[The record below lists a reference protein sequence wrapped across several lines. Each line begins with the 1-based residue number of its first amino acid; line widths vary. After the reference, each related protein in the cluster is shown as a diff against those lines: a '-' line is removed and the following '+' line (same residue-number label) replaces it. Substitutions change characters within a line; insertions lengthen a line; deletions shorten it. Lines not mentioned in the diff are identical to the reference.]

1 MFARCQF
8 GRSRFSRCCNLIF
21 DLAPSFE
28 WRVGPGDCLSRRN
41 SAVETRQFR
50 SWSPV
55 LRSVGAGC
63 GVVRRPHR
71 SPTVDEAV
79 WPTSVPP
86 PPPLVSSHSCRRAR
100 PAASRRRPAFS
111 SHLISP
117 TIQVL
122 PGHYARRGFAA
133 PPSRLSTNRPGSA
146 PERRGRERASGVALA
161 WSRKFPSTSVP
172 RMAPMSYYRKGAE
185 LLRLLPS

>member
-100 PAASRRRPAFS
+100 PVASRRRPAFIPS
-111 SHLISP
+111 DFANYPSP
-117 TIQVL
+117 AGALRTE
-122 PGHYARRGFAA
+122 GFRYTPLANVYQ
-133 PPSRLSTNRPGSA
+133 ST
-146 PERRGRERASGVALA
+146 RERAGKA
-161 WSRKFPSTSVP
+161 
-172 RMAPMSYYRKGAE
+172 GA
-185 LLRLLPS
+185 

>member
-28 WRVGPGDCLSRRN
+28 WRVRPGDCLSRRN

-50 SWSPV
+50 SWSTL

-71 SPTVDEAV
+71 SFP
-79 WPTSVPP
+79 
-86 PPPLVSSHSCRRAR
+86 
-100 PAASRRRPAFS
+100 
-111 SHLISP
+111 SHLILP

-122 PGHYARRGFAA
+122 PVYYARRDFAT
-133 PPSRLSTNRPGSA
+133 PPSRMSTNRPGSA
-146 PERRGRERASGVALA
+146 PERRGRERASGGALA
-161 WSRKFPSTSVP
+161 WSRKSPSTLVP